1 MHETPRRTNRA
12 VWSDPCRRFFL
23 LLALMPIWLGLAGWV
38 GFTDSADASFVAL
51 VVGFLVAIVVAVP
64 WLLYKLLTR
73 DQEQSAE
80 VGLLA
85 WLEGQID
92 TATGR
97 LETREFAVQALT
109 ALAAAALG
117 LTALA
122 VVAFLVA

>member
-1 MHETPRRTNRA
+1 MHETPQRTNRT

-23 LLALMPIWLGLAGWV
+23 LLALMPIWLGLTAWL

-51 VVGFLVAIVVAVP
+51 VVGFLVAIFVAVP

-73 DQEQSAE
+73 DQERAE
-80 VGLLA
+80 DVGLLA
-85 WLEGQID
+85 WLEGHID

-117 LTALA
+117 LSALA